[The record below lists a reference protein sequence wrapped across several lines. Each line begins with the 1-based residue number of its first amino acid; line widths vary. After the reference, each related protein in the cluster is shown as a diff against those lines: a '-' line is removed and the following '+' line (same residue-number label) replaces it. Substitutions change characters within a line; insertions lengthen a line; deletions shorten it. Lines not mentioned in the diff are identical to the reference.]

1 MPINSRIP
9 GLRDHTPEER
19 LSLVADGAGLDAS
32 GLEALHPAAG
42 LSLAQADHMIE
53 NVVGLIAIPVG
64 VATNFH
70 IDGVDRLVP
79 MATEEPS
86 VVAAASNAARMA
98 RGLGGFT
105 TSYTGDVMIAQIQ
118 VLDAVDPHGT
128 RFALLEA
135 KDELL
140 ALANEQDPVLVS
152 FGGGAFDISVRVLP
166 TRAGVQ
172 VIVHLHVDVRDAM
185 GANAVNTMAEAIA
198 PRIAEVAGSRTLLRI
213 LTNKAELRLTRA
225 RAVFDAEMLGGA
237 QVVDDIVAASAF
249 AEADAYRAATH
260 NGISAVVLATGNDT
274 RAVESGCHSH
284 AARTGGYTALSQ
296 FEKDADGNLVGTL
309 EVPLAVGLVGGA
321 TRAHPTAQ
329 AAVRLLGIDTAREL
343 ASIIASVGL
352 AQNLAAC
359 RALAAEGIQRGH
371 MTLHARTIAASAGA
385 EVDEIGEVARR
396 IVAERRIRVEYA
408 REVLAALRAESRANR
423 GCPPASP
430 CTRWLRATD
439 CRPRPT
445 SSPPRSR
452 RSSAAGCMPRGPATS
467 RSRASCPRHGCRSS
481 PTPPRCSLTSRCP
494 RALAPSPWSRTCG
507 ASSARSRSG
516 CARSPSWS
524 ARPSRSRRPI

>member
-1 MPINSRIP
+1 MSINSRIS
-9 GLRDHTPEER
+9 GLRDHTPDER
-19 LSLVADGAGLDAS
+19 LTLVAQSADLDPDVLDA
-32 GLEALHPAAG
+32 LRPDHG

-53 NVVGLIAIPVG
+53 NVVGLIGIPIG
-64 VATNFH
+64 VATNFT
-70 IDGVDRLVP
+70 IDGQDRLIP

-98 RGLGGFT
+98 RQHGGFT

-118 VLDAVDPHGT
+118 VLDAIDPHGT

-140 ALANEQDPVLVS
+140 ALANEQDPMLVS
-152 FGGGAFDISVRVLP
+152 LGGGAFDISVRVLP

-172 VIVHLHVDVRDAM
+172 VILHLHVDVRDAM

-198 PRIAEVAGSRTLLRI
+198 PRIAEVAGTRTLLRI
-213 LTNKAELRLTRA
+213 LTNKAELRVTRA
-225 RAVFDAEMLGGA
+225 RAVFDAELLGGA

-249 AEADAYRAATH
+249 AEADPYRAATH
-260 NGISAVVLATGNDT
+260 NKGIMNGITAVVLATGNDT

-284 AARTGGYTALSQ
+284 AARSGQYAALSQ

-329 AAVRLLGIDTAREL
+329 ASVKMLGVQTAREL
-343 ASIIASVGL
+343 AAVIAAVGL

-385 EVDEIGEVARR
+385 EVDEIGAVAAR

-408 REVLAALRAESRANR
+408 REVLAELRA
-423 GCPPASP
+423 GG
-430 CTRWLRATD
+430 
-439 CRPRPT
+439 
-445 SSPPRSR
+445 
-452 RSSAAGCMPRGPATS
+452 AGA
-467 RSRASCPRHGCRSS
+467 
-481 PTPPRCSLTSRCP
+481 
-494 RALAPSPWSRTCG
+494 
-507 ASSARSRSG
+507 
-516 CARSPSWS
+516 
-524 ARPSRSRRPI
+524 

>member
-1 MPINSRIP
+1 MSINSRIS
-9 GLRDHTPEER
+9 GLRDHTPDER
-19 LSLVADGAGLDAS
+19 LALVAEGAGLEADA
-32 GLEALHPAAG
+32 LRALRPDDG
-42 LSLAQADHMIE
+42 LSLAQADHMVE
-53 NVVGLIAIPVG
+53 NVVGLIAVPVG
-64 VATNFH
+64 VATNFT
-70 IDGVDRLVP
+70 IDGRDRLVP

-98 RGLGGFT
+98 RGHGGFT

-118 VLDAVDPHGT
+118 VLDAVDPHGA

-140 ALANEQDPVLVS
+140 ALANEQDPMLVS
-152 FGGGAFDISVRVLP
+152 LGGGAFDISVRVLP
-166 TRAGVQ
+166 TRAGIQ

-198 PRIAEVAGSRTLLRI
+198 PRIAEVAGTRTLLRI

-249 AEADAYRAATH
+249 AEADPYRAATH
-260 NGISAVVLATGNDT
+260 NKGIMNGITAVVLATGNDT

-284 AARTGGYTALSQ
+284 AARSGGYTALSQ
-296 FEKDADGNLVGTL
+296 FEKDVDGNLVGTL

-329 AAVRLLGIDTAREL
+329 ASVKLLGVETAREL
-343 ASIIASVGL
+343 ASVIAAVGL

-385 EVDEIGEVARR
+385 DVDEIGAVAAR
-396 IVAERRIRVEYA
+396 IVADRRIRVEYA
-408 REVLAALRAESRANR
+408 REVLAELR
-423 GCPPASP
+423 GG
-430 CTRWLRATD
+430 T
-439 CRPRPT
+439 
-445 SSPPRSR
+445 
-452 RSSAAGCMPRGPATS
+452 
-467 RSRASCPRHGCRSS
+467 
-481 PTPPRCSLTSRCP
+481 
-494 RALAPSPWSRTCG
+494 G
-507 ASSARSRSG
+507 A
-516 CARSPSWS
+516 
-524 ARPSRSRRPI
+524 

>member
-1 MPINSRIP
+1 MTINSRIP
-9 GLRDHTPEER
+9 GLRDHSPAER
-19 LSLVADGAGLDAS
+19 LSLVADGAGLGSTDLDA
-32 GLEALHPAAG
+32 LQPQAG

-64 VATNFH
+64 VATNFR
-70 IDGVDRLVP
+70 IDGTDRLVP

-98 RGLGGFT
+98 RGHGGFT

-135 KDELL
+135 RDELL

-172 VIVHLHVDVRDAM
+172 VILHLHVDVRDAM

-198 PRIAEVAGSRTLLRI
+198 PRIAEVAGTRTLLRI
-213 LTNKAELRLTRA
+213 LTNKAELRVTRA

-249 AEADAYRAATH
+249 AEADPYRAATH
-260 NGISAVVLATGNDT
+260 NKGIMNGISAVVLATGNDT

-284 AARTGGYTALSQ
+284 AARSGGYTALSQ

-343 ASIIASVGL
+343 ASIIAAVGL

-371 MTLHARTIAASAGA
+371 MSLHARTIAASAGA
-385 EVDEIGEVARR
+385 EVDEIGEVAAR

-408 REVLAALRAESRANR
+408 REVLAALRAEKT
-423 GCPPASP
+423 PA
-430 CTRWLRATD
+430 
-439 CRPRPT
+439 
-445 SSPPRSR
+445 
-452 RSSAAGCMPRGPATS
+452 
-467 RSRASCPRHGCRSS
+467 
-481 PTPPRCSLTSRCP
+481 
-494 RALAPSPWSRTCG
+494 
-507 ASSARSRSG
+507 
-516 CARSPSWS
+516 
-524 ARPSRSRRPI
+524 

>member
-1 MPINSRIP
+1 MSINSRIS
-9 GLRDHTPEER
+9 GLRDHTPDER
-19 LSLVADGAGLDAS
+19 LALVAQGAELDAD
-32 GLEALHPAAG
+32 ALGALRPDSG
-42 LSLAQADHMIE
+42 LSLAQADHMVE
-53 NVVGLIAIPVG
+53 NVVGLIAVPVG
-64 VATNFH
+64 VATNFT
-70 IDGVDRLVP
+70 IDGRDRLVP

-98 RGLGGFT
+98 RGHGGFT

-118 VLDAVDPHGT
+118 VLDAIDPHGA

-140 ALANEQDPVLVS
+140 ELANEQDPMLVS
-152 FGGGAFDISVRVLP
+152 LGGGAFDISVRVLP

-198 PRIAEVAGSRTLLRI
+198 PRIAELAGTRTLLRI

-225 RAVFDAEMLGGA
+225 RAVFDAELLGGP

-260 NGISAVVLATGNDT
+260 NKGIMNGITAVVLATGNDT

-284 AARTGGYTALSQ
+284 AARAGGYTALSQ

-329 AAVRLLGIDTAREL
+329 ASVKLLGVETAREL
-343 ASIIASVGL
+343 ASVIAAVGL

-385 EVDEIGEVARR
+385 DVDEIGAVAAR
-396 IVAERRIRVEYA
+396 IVADRRIRVEYA
-408 REVLAALRAESRANR
+408 REVLAELR
-423 GCPPASP
+423 GGG
-430 CTRWLRATD
+430 
-439 CRPRPT
+439 
-445 SSPPRSR
+445 
-452 RSSAAGCMPRGPATS
+452 AGA
-467 RSRASCPRHGCRSS
+467 
-481 PTPPRCSLTSRCP
+481 
-494 RALAPSPWSRTCG
+494 
-507 ASSARSRSG
+507 
-516 CARSPSWS
+516 
-524 ARPSRSRRPI
+524 

>member
-1 MPINSRIP
+1 MTINSRIS

-19 LSLVADGAGLDAS
+19 LALVADGAGLETAALDA
-32 GLEALHPAAG
+32 LQPHAG

-53 NVVGLIAIPVG
+53 NVVGIIGIPVG
-64 VATNFH
+64 VATNFR
-70 IDGVDRLVP
+70 IDGTDHLVP

-98 RGLGGFT
+98 RGHGGFT

-118 VLDAVDPHGT
+118 VLDAIDPHGT

-135 KDELL
+135 RDELL

-172 VIVHLHVDVRDAM
+172 VILHLHVDVRDAM

-198 PRIAEVAGSRTLLRI
+198 PRIAELAGTRTLLRI

-225 RAVFDAEMLGGA
+225 RAVFDAELLGGP

-260 NGISAVVLATGNDT
+260 NKGIMNGITAVVLATGNDT

-284 AARTGGYTALSQ
+284 AARHGGYTALSQ

-329 AAVRLLGIDTAREL
+329 ASVRLLGVQTAREL

-385 EVDEIGEVARR
+385 EVDEIGEVAAR

-408 REVLAALRAESRANR
+408 REVLAELRAEKTTA
-423 GCPPASP
+423 
-430 CTRWLRATD
+430 
-439 CRPRPT
+439 
-445 SSPPRSR
+445 
-452 RSSAAGCMPRGPATS
+452 
-467 RSRASCPRHGCRSS
+467 
-481 PTPPRCSLTSRCP
+481 
-494 RALAPSPWSRTCG
+494 
-507 ASSARSRSG
+507 
-516 CARSPSWS
+516 
-524 ARPSRSRRPI
+524 

>member
-1 MPINSRIP
+1 MSINSRIS
-9 GLRDHTPEER
+9 GLRDHTPDER
-19 LSLVADGAGLDAS
+19 LALVAQGAELDAD
-32 GLEALHPAAG
+32 ALGALRPDSG
-42 LSLAQADHMIE
+42 LSLAQADHLVE
-53 NVVGLIAIPVG
+53 NVVGLIAVPVG
-64 VATNFH
+64 VATNFT
-70 IDGVDRLVP
+70 IDGRDRLIP

-98 RGLGGFT
+98 RGHGGFT

-118 VLDAVDPHGT
+118 VLDAIDPHGA

-140 ALANEQDPVLVS
+140 ELANQQDPMLVS
-152 FGGGAFDISVRVLP
+152 LGGGAFDISVRVLP

-198 PRIAEVAGSRTLLRI
+198 PRIAELAGTRTLLRI

-225 RAVFDAEMLGGA
+225 RAVFDAELLGGP

-249 AEADAYRAATH
+249 AEADPYRAATH
-260 NGISAVVLATGNDT
+260 NKGIMNGITAVVLATGNDT

-284 AARTGGYTALSQ
+284 AARAGGYTALSQ

-329 AAVRLLGIDTAREL
+329 ASVKLLGVETAREL
-343 ASIIASVGL
+343 ASVIAAVGL

-385 EVDEIGEVARR
+385 DVDEIGAVAAR
-396 IVAERRIRVEYA
+396 IVADRRIRVEYA
-408 REVLAALRAESRANR
+408 REVLAELR
-423 GCPPASP
+423 GGG
-430 CTRWLRATD
+430 
-439 CRPRPT
+439 
-445 SSPPRSR
+445 
-452 RSSAAGCMPRGPATS
+452 AGA
-467 RSRASCPRHGCRSS
+467 
-481 PTPPRCSLTSRCP
+481 
-494 RALAPSPWSRTCG
+494 
-507 ASSARSRSG
+507 
-516 CARSPSWS
+516 
-524 ARPSRSRRPI
+524 

>member
-1 MPINSRIP
+1 MTINSRIS

-19 LSLVADGAGLDAS
+19 LALVADGAGLETAALDA
-32 GLEALHPAAG
+32 LQPHAG

-53 NVVGLIAIPVG
+53 NVVGIIGIPVG
-64 VATNFH
+64 VATNFR
-70 IDGVDRLVP
+70 IDGTDRLVP

-98 RGLGGFT
+98 RGHGGFT

-118 VLDAVDPHGT
+118 VLDAIDPHGT

-135 KDELL
+135 RDELL

-172 VIVHLHVDVRDAM
+172 VILHLHVDVRDAM

-198 PRIAEVAGSRTLLRI
+198 PRIAELAGTRTLLRI

-225 RAVFDAEMLGGA
+225 RAVFDAELLGGP

-260 NGISAVVLATGNDT
+260 NKGIMNGITAVVLATGNDT

-284 AARTGGYTALSQ
+284 AARHGGYTALSQ

-329 AAVRLLGIDTAREL
+329 ASVRLLGVQTAREL

-385 EVDEIGEVARR
+385 EVDEIGEVAAR

-408 REVLAALRAESRANR
+408 REVLAELRAEKTTA
-423 GCPPASP
+423 
-430 CTRWLRATD
+430 
-439 CRPRPT
+439 
-445 SSPPRSR
+445 
-452 RSSAAGCMPRGPATS
+452 
-467 RSRASCPRHGCRSS
+467 
-481 PTPPRCSLTSRCP
+481 
-494 RALAPSPWSRTCG
+494 
-507 ASSARSRSG
+507 
-516 CARSPSWS
+516 
-524 ARPSRSRRPI
+524 

>member
-1 MPINSRIP
+1 MPVNSRIS

-19 LSLVADGAGLDAS
+19 LALVAEGAAVDSDALAALGPDG
-32 GLEALHPAAG
+32 G

-53 NVVGLIAIPVG
+53 NVVGLLSIPVG
-64 VATNFH
+64 VATNFT
-70 IDGVDRLVP
+70 IDGQDRLIP

-98 RGLGGFT
+98 RDHGGFT

-118 VLDAVDPHGT
+118 VLDSVDPHGT

-140 ALANEQDPVLVS
+140 ALANEQDPMLVS
-152 FGGGAFDISVRVLP
+152 LGGGAFDITVRVLP
-166 TRAGVQ
+166 TRAGTQ
-172 VIVHLHVDVRDAM
+172 VIAHLHVDVRDAM

-213 LTNKAELRLTRA
+213 LTNKAELRVTRA
-225 RAVFDAEMLGGA
+225 RAVFDAELLGGA

-249 AEADAYRAATH
+249 AEADPYRAATH
-260 NGISAVVLATGNDT
+260 NKGIMNGITAVVLATGNDT

-284 AARTGGYTALSQ
+284 AARTGQYSALSQ

-321 TRAHPTAQ
+321 TRVHPTAQ
-329 AAVRLLGIDTAREL
+329 AAVKMLGVGTAREL
-343 ASIIASVGL
+343 ASVIAAVGL

-385 EVDEIGEVARR
+385 EVDEIGAVAAR
-396 IVAERRIRVEYA
+396 IVADRRIRVEYA
-408 REVLAALRAESRANR
+408 REVLTELRA
-423 GCPPASP
+423 
-430 CTRWLRATD
+430 
-439 CRPRPT
+439 
-445 SSPPRSR
+445 
-452 RSSAAGCMPRGPATS
+452 
-467 RSRASCPRHGCRSS
+467 
-481 PTPPRCSLTSRCP
+481 
-494 RALAPSPWSRTCG
+494 
-507 ASSARSRSG
+507 AR
-516 CARSPSWS
+516 
-524 ARPSRSRRPI
+524 